1 MNKLTIFNTYVEMES
16 QEQCDRM
23 KQLCLDNGL
32 PIWSSDIAFKFFKG
46 DEIAKD
52 KKYFESEKASKDF
65 FVTAFKEQKNK
76 VTEQQFINLLKEY
89 KDGN

>member
-32 PIWSSDIAFKFFKG
+32 PIWEDGIAFKFFYG
-46 DEIAKD
+46 DGIVTKD

-65 FVTAFKEQKNK
+65 FVTTFKEQKNK

-89 KDGN
+89 KQ